1 MAIPGGRKRLSLTAI
16 SVVTEV
22 TESLRVGSAS
32 RRRAIMRSR
41 QIPVRWETDKRGL
54 IDLPNPGDTCGARV
68 FLTEA
73 AADSRNMAP
82 TQLITMPLRLS
93 HASSPPEG
101 YGGMESRD
109 CAQLNTELEV
119 SAR

>member
-73 AADSRNMAP
+73 ARRDVLYRSATPGLRRS
-82 TQLITMPLRLS
+82 RLS
-93 HASSPPEG
+93 KYGAHAINYNAVAPFT
-101 YGGMESRD
+101 
-109 CAQLNTELEV
+109 CIFTA
-119 SAR
+119 